1 MMRSCLPVLAACLSL
16 VACADEAEPPATAV
30 GNPQVEIVTSMGA
43 MTVELWPDRAPRTAE
58 NFLLLVDEGF
68 YEGTVFHRVIP
79 NFMIQGGGYNPD
91 LTYREPPRT
100 VVNESIGGA
109 ANARWTIAMAR
120 HADPDSA
127 DSQFFVN
134 VNDNVHLNAE
144 AGEPGYTV
152 FGTLVAGFEVAED
165 IELTDTGPVADKI
178 SVPLTP
184 VVIQQVVRIGA
195 VDSVDSAD
203 SE

>member
-1 MMRSCLPVLAACLSL
+1 MMRTCLPVLAVSLAL
-16 VACADEAEPPATAV
+16 VACADEGEEAPATAA

-43 MTVELWPDRAPRTAE
+43 MTVELWPDRAPRTVE
-58 NFLLLVDEGF
+58 NFLQLVDDGF

-100 VVNESIGGA
+100 VVNESIDGA

-127 DSQFFVN
+127 DSQFFIN

-144 AGEPGYTV
+144 ADKPGYTV
-152 FGTLVAGFEVAED
+152 FGMLVAGFEVAED
-165 IELTDTGPVADKI
+165 IELTDTGPVGDKI

-184 VVIQQVVRIGA
+184 VVIRQVVRIGA
-195 VDSVDSAD
+195 VDSAD

>member
-1 MMRSCLPVLAACLSL
+1 
-16 VACADEAEPPATAV
+16 
-30 GNPQVEIVTSMGA
+30 
-43 MTVELWPDRAPRTAE
+43 
-58 NFLLLVDEGF
+58 
-68 YEGTVFHRVIP
+68 
-79 NFMIQGGGYNPD
+79 MIQGGGYNAD

-152 FGTLVAGFEVAED
+152 FGTLIAGFEVAED
-165 IELTDTGPVADKI
+165 IELTDTGPVGDKI

-184 VVIQQVVRIGA
+184 VVIRQAVRIGT
-195 VDSVDSAD
+195 VDSAD

>member
-1 MMRSCLPVLAACLSL
+1 MMRTCLPVLATCLAL
-16 VACADEAEPPATAV
+16 VACADEPEPPVTAV

-43 MTVELWPDRAPRTAE
+43 MTVELWPDRAPRTVE
-58 NFLLLVDEGF
+58 NFLMLVDDGF
-68 YEGTVFHRVIP
+68 YEGTIFHRVIP

-134 VNDNVHLNAE
+134 VNDNVHLNAD

-165 IELTDTGPVADKI
+165 IELTDTGPVGDKI

-195 VDSVDSAD
+195 VESAD

>member
-1 MMRSCLPVLAACLSL
+1 MMRTCLPALAACLAL
-16 VACADEAEPPATAV
+16 VACADEAEVPANV

-43 MTVELWPDRAPRTAE
+43 MTVELWPDKAPRTVE
-58 NFLLLVDEGF
+58 NFLMLVDDGF

-79 NFMIQGGGYNPD
+79 NFMIQGGGYNAD
-91 LTYREPPRT
+91 LTYREPPRR

-165 IELTDTGPVADKI
+165 IELTDTGPVGDKI

-184 VVIQQVVRIGA
+184 VVIQQAVRIGT
-195 VDSVDSAD
+195 VDSAD

>member
-1 MMRSCLPVLAACLSL
+1 MMRTCLAVAATCLAL
-16 VACADEAEPPATAV
+16 VACADEAEPPATAAS
-30 GNPQVEIVTSMGA
+30 NPQVEIVTSMGA
-43 MTVELWPDRAPRTAE
+43 MTVELWPDRAPRTVE
-58 NFLLLVDEGF
+58 NFLQLVDDGF
-68 YEGTVFHRVIP
+68 YEGTIFHRVIP
-79 NFMIQGGGYNPD
+79 NFMIQGGGYNAD

-134 VNDNVHLNAE
+134 VNDNVHLNAD

-165 IELTDTGPVADKI
+165 IELTDTGPVGDKI

-184 VVIQQVVRIGA
+184 VVIQQAVRIGT
-195 VDSVDSAD
+195 VESAD